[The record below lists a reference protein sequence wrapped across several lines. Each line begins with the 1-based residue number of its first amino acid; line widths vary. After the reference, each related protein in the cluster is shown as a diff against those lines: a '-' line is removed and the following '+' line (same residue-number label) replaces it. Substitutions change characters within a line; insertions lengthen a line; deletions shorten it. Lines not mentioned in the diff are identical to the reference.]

1 MNWRVEIAMFGG
13 ATPQR
18 CHKCGTTHWST
29 FPCPSPKTPWVEE
42 EATGGQVEEDASIR
56 RWEALEAL
64 AATSKEAAARAD
76 AMARL
81 ERALQGL

>member
-18 CHKCGTTHWST
+18 CHKCGTLHWTT
-29 FPCPSPKTPWVEE
+29 FPCPTPKQPWA
-42 EATGGQVEEDASIR
+42 EAEAIAPADEEDASIR

-64 AATSKEAAARAD
+64 AAATSEAAARAD

-81 ERALQGL
+81 ERALQNL